1 MDVVLLKKKLVLTVC
16 VCVCVCVFMCVCCL
30 LCVQIEFLSAGYEEE
45 SIKRIVNNNMHL
57 IVDRVL
63 RV

>member
-1 MDVVLLKKKLVLTVC
+1 MG
-16 VCVCVCVFMCVCCL
+16 VCCL
-30 LCVQIEFLSAGYEEE
+30 LYVQIEFLSAGYEEE
-45 SIKRIVNNNMHL
+45 SIKSIVNNNMHL